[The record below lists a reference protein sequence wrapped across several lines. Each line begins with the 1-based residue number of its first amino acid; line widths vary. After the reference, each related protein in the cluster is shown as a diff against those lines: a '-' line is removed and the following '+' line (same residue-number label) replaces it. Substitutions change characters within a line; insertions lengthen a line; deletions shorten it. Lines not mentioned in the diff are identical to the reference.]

1 MNHVK
6 EYAPCAW
13 RGGLPLRKAQNAAYY
28 ITMLQPLLQVTDLT
42 KYFNNKP
49 VIKKLNFTLRAG
61 EVVGLL
67 GPNGAGKTTAL
78 RLLSG
83 FMQPDAGSIEIAG
96 ISLKD
101 KRIKTQKRVGYV
113 QETTPQYAH
122 ITGKEYVRHHARIFG
137 VDATPDVVES
147 VLRLTR
153 SLDYADMLLAE
164 MSRGM
169 QQRIQL
175 AAAIIHAPDV
185 LMMDEPT
192 AGLDP
197 NQRKV
202 MAKVFRELAQ
212 SRVVLLSTH
221 SLTEAAEMCDRLLV
235 MVNGRIMLDC
245 TPQELIKQGGGDM
258 YRAFKVL
265 TQNKGHKNS

>member
-1 MNHVK
+1 
-6 EYAPCAW
+6 
-13 RGGLPLRKAQNAAYY
+13 
-28 ITMLQPLLQVTDLT
+28 MLQPLLQVTDLN
-42 KYFNNKP
+42 KKFNNKP
-49 VIKKLNFTLRAG
+49 IIKKLNFTLRAG

-78 RLLSG
+78 RLVSG
-83 FMQPDAGSIEIAG
+83 FMQPDSGSIEIAG

-101 KRIKTQKRVGYV
+101 KRIKAQKRAGYV
-113 QETTPQYAH
+113 QEITPQYAH
-122 ITGKEYVRHHARIFG
+122 ITGREYVRFHGHICG
-137 VDATPDVVES
+137 VDDTPDILES

-153 SLDYADMLLAE
+153 SFAFADMLTSH

-169 QQRIQL
+169 QQRLQL

-185 LMMDEPT
+185 LLMDEPT

-212 SRVVLLSTH
+212 TRAVLLSTH
-221 SLTEAAEMCDRLLV
+221 SLTEAADMCDRLLV

-245 TPQELIKQGGGDM
+245 TPQELTKQGGGDM
-258 YRAFKVL
+258 YRAFNVL